1 MDPQIEFIDLRM
13 VRGITGLS
21 SATIYRAV
29 KASRFPR
36 PVPLS
41 VRKSKWIKSEVVAWR
56 DARIAERGGTQ

>member
-1 MDPQIEFIDLRM
+1 MEQEIEFIDMRA

-21 SATIYRAV
+21 TATIYRAV

-41 VRKSKWIKSEVVAWR
+41 VRKSKWIRSEVIAWR
-56 DARIAERGGTQ
+56 DARIAERG